1 MAEYRLLTIW
11 RIEAPLREVYAAIHN
26 SMHWPEWW
34 PSVRKVENIA
44 DGDGNGINSI
54 RRYAWQGKLPY
65 RVVFDVRATRIEA
78 LVAIEGT
85 ARGDLEG
92 HGHWRFSRQ
101 GKISVVHYEWHVRSK
116 RWWMN
121 LVAPVARSM
130 FIHNHTQIMD
140 QGGKAL
146 ARLLKAP
153 LVGQEHIDLMAKAA
167 TPAIVRRSSRER
179 GRIDPVMAL
188 IVGIGA
194 GVIGTVIQFG
204 F

>member
-1 MAEYRLLTIW
+1 MTEYRLLTIW
-11 RIEAPLREVYAAIHN
+11 RIEAPLQEVYAAIHN

-34 PSVRKVENIA
+34 PSVRKVEDIA

-65 RVVFDVRATRIEA
+65 RVVFDVRATRLETLI
-78 LVAIEGT
+78 AIEGT

-92 HGHWRFSRQ
+92 NGRWKFSRQ
-101 GKISVVHYEWHVRSK
+101 GKVSVVRYEWHVRTT

-121 LVAPVARSM
+121 LVAPVARPM

-146 ARLLKAP
+146 AHLLKAP
-153 LVGQEHIDLMAKAA
+153 LVGQEHIDLMAN
-167 TPAIVRRSSRER
+167 
-179 GRIDPVMAL
+179 D
-188 IVGIGA
+188 
-194 GVIGTVIQFG
+194 
-204 F
+204 